1 MRVLSRGRAGVFAI
15 RAALELTFV
24 SRMRPTGGPLQVR
37 SCRRRRQT
45 AVAKLPVNKV
55 CTTAHEYTL
64 LEFRSFIGAVHVR
77 NAQHATRNMQHATRL
92 HESKA

>member
-1 MRVLSRGRAGVFAI
+1 MLVLRVFLLSACACSRPGARVCDHS
-15 RAALELTFV
+15 LELTL
-24 SRMRPTGGPLQVR
+24 SRMGPILQVR

-77 NAQHATRNMQHATRL
+77 NAQHATRNARP
-92 HESKA
+92 